1 MAELQTICVFCGSSP
16 GARPEYA
23 AAAKAL
29 GRTIAE
35 RGLTLVYGAGNVGLM
50 GALADAALAAGGT
63 VVGIIPEHLVQWEVA
78 HQGLTRLEIVHSMH
92 ERKARMADL
101 SDAFIALPGGLG
113 TFEELFEILTWAQLG
128 LHRKP
133 FGLLNT
139 AGYYDS
145 LLALLD
151 SGVQERFL
159 RPEHRAMIQEE
170 ANDPSHLLDRLASY
184 TSPFLG
190 KYLDRDQT

>member
-1 MAELQTICVFCGSSP
+1 MAELHTVCVFCGSSL
-16 GARPEYA
+16 GVRPEYA
-23 AAAKAL
+23 AAAQAM
-29 GRTIAE
+29 GRAIAA
-35 RGLTLVYGAGNVGLM
+35 RGWTLVYGAGNVGLM
-50 GALADAALAAGGT
+50 GALADSALAAGGA

-113 TFEELFEILTWAQLG
+113 TFEELFEILTWSQLG

-139 AGYYDS
+139 AGYYDP

-151 SGVQERFL
+151 TGVRERFL

-170 ANDPSHLLDRLASY
+170 PDDPEQLLDRLAGY
-184 TSPFLG
+184 TPPFLG